1 MAQFALTASQTLEAV
16 YNSLAPLWVELSFL
30 FFFSMGFFYLRAENF
45 RKGKKFQ
52 KDGPLRMKSTLE
64 PQFRA
69 SVPLTQVL
77 DSTRVFLKNIL
88 LFCKMRYP
96 CLTTYYKSKM
106 IIFTIAVTGRHVFSP
121 ALLDNSMTR

>member
-77 DSTRVFLKNIL
+77 DSKIRFEFSQNMLFFLLK
-88 LFCKMRYP
+88 R
-96 CLTTYYKSKM
+96 T
-106 IIFTIAVTGRHVFSP
+106 VFS
-121 ALLDNSMTR
+121 ST